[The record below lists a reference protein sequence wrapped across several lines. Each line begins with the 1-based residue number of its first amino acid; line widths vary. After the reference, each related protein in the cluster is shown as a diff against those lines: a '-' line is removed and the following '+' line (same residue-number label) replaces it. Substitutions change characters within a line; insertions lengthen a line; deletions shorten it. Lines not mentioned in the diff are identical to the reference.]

1 MIVRIVKLTFRPEEI
16 ESFKHIL
23 EESKEKIRAF
33 PGVLHLQM
41 LQSTQEPNIFF
52 TYSHW
57 ESEQDLENYRHSPL
71 FKSTWAKTK
80 PLFSAPAEAWSNN
93 ELHRLD

>member
-1 MIVRIVKLTFRPEEI
+1 MIVRIVKLTFRVDQI
-16 ESFKHIL
+16 ETFKQIL
-23 EESKEKIRAF
+23 EDSKEHIRAF

-41 LQSTQEPNIFF
+41 LQSADNPCIFF

-57 ESEQDLENYRHSPL
+57 ENAEALEKYRHSEL

-80 PLFSAPAEAWSNN
+80 PLFSEKPEAWSNN
-93 ELHRLD
+93 QLHILP

>member
-1 MIVRIVKLTFRPEEI
+1 MIVRIVKLTFRKEEI
-16 ESFKHIL
+16 DTFKQVL
-23 EESKEKIRAF
+23 EESKELIRAF

-41 LQSTQEPNIFF
+41 LQSADNPCIFF

-57 ESEQDLENYRHSPL
+57 ENSTALENYRHSNL

-80 PLFSAPAEAWSNN
+80 ILFAEKAEAWSTDQ
-93 ELHRLD
+93 LHLLP

>member
-1 MIVRIVKLTFRPEEI
+1 MIVRIVKLTFREEEI
-16 ESFKHIL
+16 SNFKQVL
-23 EESKEKIRAF
+23 EDSKEKIRAF

-41 LQSTQEPNIFF
+41 LQSAEDPCIFF

-57 ESEQDLENYRHSPL
+57 ESKEDLENYRHSEL

-80 PLFSAPAEAWSNN
+80 PLFSAKPEAWSTHQ
-93 ELHRLD
+93 LHLLP

>member
-1 MIVRIVKLTFRPEEI
+1 MIVRIVKLTFRVDEI
-16 ESFKHIL
+16 ATFKGIL

-41 LQSTQEPNIFF
+41 LQSTKDPAIFF

-57 ESEQDLENYRHSPL
+57 ETENDLENYRHSEL
-71 FKSTWAKTK
+71 FKNTWAKTK
-80 PLFSAPAEAWSNN
+80 PLFSAPAEAWSNH

>member
-1 MIVRIVKLTFRPEEI
+1 MIVRIVKLTFRKEEI
-16 ESFKHIL
+16 ETFKQVL
-23 EESKEKIRAF
+23 QESKEQIRAF

-41 LQSTQEPNIFF
+41 LQSADDPCIFF

-57 ESEQDLENYRHSPL
+57 ENAQALENYRHSDL

-80 PLFSAPAEAWSNN
+80 PLFAEKAEAWSTNQ
-93 ELHRLD
+93 LHLLP

>member
-1 MIVRIVKLTFRPEEI
+1 MIVRIVKLTFRTEEI
-16 ESFKHIL
+16 ESFKTIL
-23 EESKEKIRAF
+23 EDSKEKIRAF
-33 PGVLHLQM
+33 PGVLYLQM
-41 LQSTQEPNIFF
+41 LQASKEPSVFF

-57 ESEQDLENYRHSPL
+57 ESEQDLENYRHSEL

-80 PLFSAPAEAWSNN
+80 PLFSAPAQAWSNN

>member
-1 MIVRIVKLTFRPEEI
+1 MIVRIVKLTFREEEI
-16 ESFKHIL
+16 DAFKTIL

-41 LQSTQEPNIFF
+41 LQCTSQPNVFF

-57 ESEQDLENYRHSPL
+57 NTPEDLENYRKSDL

-80 PLFSAPAEAWSNN
+80 PLFSAPAEAWSNQQ
-93 ELHRLD
+93 LHLLS

>member
-1 MIVRIVKLTFRPEEI
+1 MIVRIVKLTFRVEEV
-16 ESFKHIL
+16 ETFKQIL
-23 EESKEKIRAF
+23 EDSKEHIRAF

-41 LQSTQEPNIFF
+41 LQSADNPCIFF

-57 ESEQDLENYRHSPL
+57 GNDAALENYRHSEL

-80 PLFSAPAEAWSNN
+80 PLFAEKPEAWSNN
-93 ELHRLD
+93 QLHILP